1 MLFLGV
7 SLMSHQFTASELGI
21 IPIDESSVIPL
32 YQQVRIELL
41 GMIQSGKLKPGDML
55 PPEKDLAAAYQVSR
69 QTVRQAIGLLA
80 AENLLE
86 RTPGRGTT
94 ICKGRN
100 RLLFFLDQ
108 SFAQQMVEMGM
119 APHSEV
125 LRKKITTVDGTAPS
139 SLHKKK
145 GCQALEL
152 IRLRYGDDFPIGV
165 QYTTVVTD
173 LCPDLYTQDFE
184 KESLYAL
191 LLKRYK
197 LPIARI
203 DQAVSAV
210 LPDEW
215 HKNLLKIPDQSPLI
229 RVNTTAYL
237 ENDAPIEASTSY
249 YRADRYEFS
258 ISKNY

>member
-1 MLFLGV
+1 MTG
-7 SLMSHQFTASELGI
+7 HQFTTAELGI
-21 IPIDESSVIPL
+21 LPIDESSPIPL

-41 GMIQSGKLKPGDML
+41 GMIQSQKLKPGDML
-55 PPEKDLAAAYQVSR
+55 PPENDLAQAYQVSR

-80 AENLLE
+80 AENLVE

-108 SFAQQMVEMGM
+108 SFAQQMVDMGLK
-119 APHSEV
+119 PHSEV
-125 LRKKITTVDGTAPS
+125 LRKKITTIDGNTPS
-139 SLHKKK
+139 SLHPKK

-152 IRLRYGDDFPIGV
+152 IRLRFGDNSPIGV

-173 LCPDLYTQDFE
+173 LCTDLHKQDFE
-184 KESLYAL
+184 AESLYTL

-197 LPIARI
+197 LPISRI
-203 DQAVSAV
+203 DQVVSAV
-210 LPDEW
+210 QPDEW
-215 HKNLLKIPDQSPLI
+215 HKNLLKVPDNSPLL

-237 ENDAPIEASTSY
+237 ENDEPIEASTSY